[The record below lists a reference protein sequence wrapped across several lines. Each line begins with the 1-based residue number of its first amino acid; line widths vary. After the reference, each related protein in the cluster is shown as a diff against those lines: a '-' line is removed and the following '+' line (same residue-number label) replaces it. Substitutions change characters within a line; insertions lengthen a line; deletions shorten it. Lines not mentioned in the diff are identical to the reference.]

1 MKAIG
6 FVTAIA
12 ALLALGGAAYG
23 GSFAK
28 FMASAPAGASSAPA
42 CSIGIGI
49 SVCIGVLG

>member
-1 MKAIG
+1 MKTIG
-6 FVTAIA
+6 LVTAIA
-12 ALLALGGAAYG
+12 ALLALGGDAYG

-28 FMASAPAGASSAPA
+28 FMTSIPGGSSSAPV